1 MHALVRALAPL
12 LVVSPLLVSCGGGI
26 EDLAFAKSISIS
38 KMECPTSN
46 FGATVP
52 PGTDAKVK
60 AWATIVGIKNA
71 DVVWTWDSDGNAVTF
86 GAQTQEDN
94 TSSID
99 IKAPG
104 SPAKYKINVHAK
116 AEGKE
121 GNATC
126 ELEVK

>member
-1 MHALVRALAPL
+1 MSIHLRLPL
-12 LVVSPLLVSCGGGI
+12 LITTSALLVSCGGGI
-26 EDLAFAKSISIS
+26 EDLPFESISIS

-71 DVVWTWDSDGNAVTF
+71 DVIWTWDSDGGAVTF

-104 SPAKYKINVHAK
+104 SKAKYKINVHAVHGSK
-116 AEGKE
+116 RAD
-121 GNATC
+121 ATC
-126 ELEVK
+126 ELEVS